1 MVDAVVD
8 AVKALQAILDDAKEN
23 VDGGLHL
30 RLCNAAQVVFD
41 SAEALKEGNDDE
53 EEEEEDEDDMELNEL
68 AELWGWNFDFGRD
81 RAVLALEG
89 LIYNI
94 VEDIEAKRV
103 TAALRVLNVA
113 VRGSNAEDPA
123 DAERILE
130 WKEDLAEEGA
140 IRVCGRILE
149 KTDERGFHREDHEE
163 HWMYSGL
170 CDEILELFRR
180 LGKND
185 ALFRTKM
192 RRNGVRVGVE
202 LYAKEH
208 PNDSDAQCVLDMV
221 RLR

>member
-1 MVDAVVD
+1 
-8 AVKALQAILDDAKEN
+8 
-23 VDGGLHL
+23 
-30 RLCNAAQVVFD
+30 
-41 SAEALKEGNDDE
+41 
-53 EEEEEDEDDMELNEL
+53 MELNEL

-103 TAALRVLNVA
+103 TAALKVINAA
-113 VRGSNAEDPA
+113 VRGSNADDPA
-123 DAERILE
+123 DAERILS
-130 WKEDLAEEGA
+130 WKEELAEEGV
-140 IRVCGRILE
+140 IFTCGGILE
-149 KTDERGFHREDHEE
+149 KTDARGFHREDHEE
-163 HWMYSGL
+163 HWLYSIL

-208 PNDSDAQCVLDMV
+208 PNDTDAQCVLDMV